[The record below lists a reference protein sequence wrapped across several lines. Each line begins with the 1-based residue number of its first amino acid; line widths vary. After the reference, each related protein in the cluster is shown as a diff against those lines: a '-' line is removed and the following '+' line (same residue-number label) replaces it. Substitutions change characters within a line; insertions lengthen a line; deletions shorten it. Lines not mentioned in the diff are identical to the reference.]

1 MNNLNILAQDGNFLF
16 MDLEGVLTELAM
28 LNFREGVLRE
38 LVTLNF
44 QEGAALVWME
54 KESSAAMVAHSTREM
69 EFRGLERATV
79 RG

>member
-16 MDLEGVLTELAM
+16 MDLEGVLTELA

-44 QEGAALVWME
+44 REGAALLWME
-54 KESSAAMVAHSTREM
+54 MESSAAN
-69 EFRGLERATV
+69 
-79 RG
+79 